1 VPPSG
6 QGASRGL
13 TSSEAAE
20 RRRQAG
26 ANAFG
31 PRPAARFGRQLWQS
45 VMQPL
50 VLLLLFVAIAFT
62 VVGDAGDGGLVL
74 AVALAVVV
82 VEGWTKWRADRAV
95 TALSRLSAPRALVWR
110 DSKLREAAPEE
121 LVKDDMILLKSGS
134 RVPADARLV
143 ESRNLMVDES
153 VLTGESQPVER
164 GLGRGESPKL
174 LAGSSVV
181 RGWGVATVTAVGR
194 ESALGQVAA
203 MIGEAET
210 PETPLQLRMRRLLRR
225 LLLAAVVVS
234 VAVAASGALR
244 GQPAREILLRG
255 LTLAFVSIP
264 AELPVLVMILLSLGS
279 RSLARQGAI
288 VRKPGAAETLGSTT
302 LICTD
307 KTGTLTENRV
317 SLTGIATA
325 LEVLESVEGGEGRLA
340 RVMRLAQLASEPTEE
355 SWLADPTDLAVWRAA
370 TWDWPDPIARFS
382 FDSSRRLASGLTQL
396 DGQFLLGVKGAPEA
410 VLVRCSRWGSE
421 RGAELLDPD
430 QKSHVLT
437 SARELAAGGARVLAV
452 ASRSLVKPP
461 VGGPSALEEQ
471 LTFEGLMAFSDPLR
485 SEVPAAV
492 RELQR
497 AGVRVT
503 MITGDQPA
511 TADSIARTAG
521 LAGPVLIAAQ
531 TKVWT
536 DQELARWVSEGCIVA
551 RARPEDKLRIVRA
564 AVGAGE
570 IVAVTGDGVN
580 DAPALE
586 AAAIG
591 VAMGRTGADVAR
603 EAADLVL
610 SDDSFATLVRA
621 MSQGRRLYENLR
633 KAVRYYLGV
642 KLALVAVS
650 LLIAAIGLPLPFL
663 PLHIMIIELL
673 IGLGAAIAFV
683 NQAPEGDEMN
693 RPPRNPRAP
702 FFGRRMVTGILSG
715 GITLAGLAGGAFLL
729 GYPWLGLPGARC
741 LALIT
746 WLIGH
751 VALGL
756 AMGWERRRVTI
767 ADLRL
772 NPSLVL
778 WGATAAGLVVLLV
791 AIPPV
796 QALLQVGPVPPR
808 AAAVAVLAGA
818 ILPFWLEI
826 PKRLSRLRALT

>member
-1 VPPSG
+1 MAPAG
-6 QGASRGL
+6 QGANRGL
-13 TSSEAAE
+13 TSAEAAE
-20 RRRQAG
+20 RRRRAG
-26 ANAFG
+26 ANAIG
-31 PRPAARFGRQLWQS
+31 GRPSSRLGRQLRQS
-45 VMQPL
+45 VTQPL
-50 VLLLLFVAIAFT
+50 VVLLLVVAIVFA
-62 VVGDAGDGGLVL
+62 VLGDYRDGALVL
-74 AVALAVVV
+74 AVALSVVL
-82 VEGWTKWRADRAV
+82 VEAWTKWRADRAI

-121 LVKDDMILLKSGS
+121 LVKEDIILLKSGS
-134 RVPADARLV
+134 RVPADAQLV

-164 GLGRGESPKL
+164 GMGRGESPKL

-181 RGWGVATVTAVGR
+181 RGWGVASVTAVGR

-210 PETPLQLRMRRLLRR
+210 PDTPLQDQMRRLVRR

-234 VAVAASGALR
+234 VAVAASGAVR
-244 GQPAREILLRG
+244 AEAPREMLLRG
-255 LTLAFVSIP
+255 LTLAFASIP
-264 AELPVLVMILLSLGS
+264 AELPILVMVLLSLGS

-288 VRKPGAAETLGSTT
+288 VRKLSAAETLGSTT

-317 SLTGIATA
+317 SLTGVTTA
-325 LEVLESVEGGEGRLA
+325 SEVLESLEGREGQLA

-410 VLVRCSRWGSE
+410 VLVRCSRWGSAQ
-421 RGAELLDPD
+421 GPELLDSD
-430 QKSHVLT
+430 QKSRVLT

-485 SEVPAAV
+485 PEVPGAV

-536 DQELARWVSEGCIVA
+536 DQELAKWVAEGCIVA
-551 RARPEDKLRIVRA
+551 RARPEDKLRIVRVA
-564 AVGAGE
+564 AKAGE

-591 VAMGRTGADVAR
+591 VAMGRSGADVAR

-610 SDDSFATLVRA
+610 ADDNFATLVRA
-621 MSQGRRLYENLR
+621 MAQGRRLYENLR
-633 KAVRYYLGV
+633 KAVRYYLAV

-650 LLIAAIGLPLPFL
+650 VAIAASGRPLPFL
-663 PLHIMIIELL
+663 PLQVLVIELF
-673 IGLGAAIAFV
+673 IVLGAAIAFV
-683 NQAPEGDEMN
+683 NQAPEGDEMS
-693 RPPRNPRAP
+693 RPPRASKAR
-702 FFGRRMVTGILSG
+702 FFDRRMLFGIIG
-715 GITLAGLAGGAFLL
+715 GTITLGLLTGGAFLYAYSSL
-729 GYPWLGLPGARC
+729 GVAPARC
-741 LALIT
+741 LALVC

-751 VALGL
+751 VSLGI
-756 AMGWERRRVTI
+756 AMGWERRGVTV
-767 ADLRL
+767 ADLRA
-772 NPSLVL
+772 NPALL
-778 WGATAAGLVVLLV
+778 IWAGSAIALTILLV
-791 AIPPV
+791 GIPPFG
-796 QALLQVGPVPPR
+796 ALLQVGSIPLQT
-808 AAAVAVLAGA
+808 AAVAVVLSA
-818 ILPFWLEI
+818 IVPLWLEI
-826 PKRLSRLRALT
+826 PTRLRRRRAIT